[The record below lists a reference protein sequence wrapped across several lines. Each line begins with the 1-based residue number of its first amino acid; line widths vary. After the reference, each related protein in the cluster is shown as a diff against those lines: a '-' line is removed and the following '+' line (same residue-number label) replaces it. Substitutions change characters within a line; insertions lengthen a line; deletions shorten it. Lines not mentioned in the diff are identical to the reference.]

1 MKRGRGLGL
10 VLGVDRVSDE
20 GKDWGKG
27 GGIGQMRRRR
37 VGGWLD
43 EGKGMWGRGGG
54 GVVTC

>member
-54 GVVTC
+54 GG